1 MTKQLCIQFIDF
13 FSRFAKMLLPVTAG
27 LKYLVEDI
35 GTNYYKINVKLGLF
49 QKNKI

>member
-13 FSRFAKMLLPVTAG
+13 FFKICKNVTAG